1 MIKLSS
7 DDNTAAFAEAFFIA
21 NLLFVGVFYLAL
33 WILYL
38 LRYKRTSLLGR
49 QHLSQ
54 TLLASS
60 LSTMIFVAINSYI
73 VLTSNYASLTA
84 LFSLE
89 IYFMLIVPLFLT
101 AGIIG
106 FTQAVK
112 GLIFSYPFIGRLSK

>member
-1 MIKLSS
+1 MNKPSP

-33 WILYL
+33 WGLYF
-38 LRYKRTSLLGR
+38 LRYERTSALGR

-60 LSTMIFVAINSYI
+60 VSTIIFLAINI
-73 VLTSNYASLTA
+73 LILLTHGYASLTA

-89 IYFMLIVPLFLT
+89 FYYMLIVPLFLT
-101 AGIIG
+101 AGIVA
-106 FTQAVK
+106 FTKAIK
-112 GLIFSYPFIGRLSK
+112 GLAFRYPLIGQLAK

>member
-1 MIKLSS
+1 MIKPSS
-7 DDNTAAFAEAFFIA
+7 EDNTAAFAEALFIA

-33 WILYL
+33 WMLYS
-38 LRYKRTSLLGR
+38 LRYKRTSALGR

-60 LSTMIFVAINSYI
+60 LSTIIFLAINSYI
-73 VLTSNYASLTA
+73 LLTSNYASLTA

-106 FTQAVK
+106 FTKAIQ
-112 GLIFSYPFIGRLSK
+112 GLDFNYPFIGQLSR